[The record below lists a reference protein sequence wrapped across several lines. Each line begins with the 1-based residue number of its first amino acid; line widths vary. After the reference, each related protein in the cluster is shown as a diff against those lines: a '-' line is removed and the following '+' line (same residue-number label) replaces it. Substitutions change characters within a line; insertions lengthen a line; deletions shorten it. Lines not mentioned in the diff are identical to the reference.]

1 MKKNYYSILLEA
13 AKMKNKTVKK
23 EMDIFKFLYRYGT
36 IMVTFLAIIFF
47 SATLD
52 NFMNFN
58 NITNVFRS
66 VSIVGLIA
74 LAITMSLTV
83 DGFDLSVGATAGFA
97 SVIAA
102 KIMVIWEMGP
112 VLAIIIPLIVGVL
125 IGCINAFLII
135 KIGISDML
143 TTLSMMFVLTGISIT
158 FQSGSAIYNYMPLPN
173 NGGMAPGT
181 MSEAYLYIG
190 QGKVFGIPFP
200 VIIMLTVV
208 VLVHI
213 FLNYTKH
220 GRYLYMVGGNEE
232 AAQLSGIPVNKYK
245 LLAYVLSGFI
255 AALGGLVLGAR
266 LGSGEVNAGA
276 TYLMDAVAAAYIG
289 FSVLGIGKPN
299 AFGTLLGALLMGIL
313 LNGLIMMDFP
323 YYSQDIVKGIVLI
336 LGLGLTYYKKK
347 H

>member
-1 MKKNYYSILLEA
+1 MKDKAIKKNNFDL
-13 AKMKNKTVKK
+13 
-23 EMDIFKFLYRYGT
+23 FKFLYKYGT
-36 IMVTFLAIIFF
+36 IIVTVVAVLFF
-47 SATLD
+47 TLTLE

-66 VSIVGLIA
+66 VSIVALLA

-102 KIMVIWEMGP
+102 KIMVIWEAGP
-112 VLAIIIPLIVGVL
+112 VLAIIVPLIVGVL
-125 IGCINAFLII
+125 VGCINALLII
-135 KIGISDML
+135 KIGIKDML

-158 FQSGSAIYNYMPLPN
+158 FQNGSAIYNYMPLPN
-173 NGGMAPGT
+173 NGGIAPGT
-181 MSEAYLYIG
+181 MHEAFLYIG
-190 QGKVFGIPFP
+190 QGKIFNIPVP
-200 VIIMLTVV
+200 VIIMLIVV

-213 FLNYTKH
+213 FLNYTKY

-232 AAQLSGIPVNKYK
+232 AAKLSGIPVNKYK
-245 LLAYVLSGFI
+245 LLAYIISGFL
-255 AALGGLVLGAR
+255 AALAGLVLGSR

-276 TYLMDAVAAAYIG
+276 SYLMDAVAAAYVG

-299 AFGTLLGALLMGIL
+299 AFGTLLGALLMGVL

-336 LGLGLTYYKKK
+336 LGLGLTYYKRKR
-347 H
+347 

>member
-1 MKKNYYSILLEA
+1 MNEEI
-13 AKMKNKTVKK
+13 KNK
-23 EMDIFKFLYRYGT
+23 KFDLYKLLYKYGT
-36 IMVTFLAIIFF
+36 IFVIIGSVLFF
-47 SATLD
+47 SLTLE

-66 VSIVGLIA
+66 VSIVALIA
-74 LAITMSLTV
+74 LAITMSITV
-83 DGFDLSVGATAGFA
+83 GGFDLSVGATAGFA

-102 KIMVIWEMGP
+102 KFMVIWEAGP
-112 VLAIIIPLIVGVL
+112 VLAITVPLIVGVI

-135 KIGISDML
+135 KVKITDML

-158 FQSGSAIYNYMPLPN
+158 FQDGSAIYNYMPLPD
-173 NGGMAPGT
+173 NGGVAKGT
-181 MSEAYLYIG
+181 MHSAFLYIG
-190 QGKVFGIPFP
+190 QGKLLGIPVP

-208 VLVHI
+208 ILVHI

-220 GRYLYMVGGNEE
+220 GRYLYMTGGNQE
-232 AAQLSGIPVNKYK
+232 AAKLSGIQTDKYR
-245 LLAYVLSGFI
+245 LIAYMISGFI
-255 AALGGLVLGAR
+255 AALGGLVLGSR

-276 TYLMDAVAAAYIG
+276 SYLMDAVAAAFIG

-336 LGLGLTYYKKK
+336 LALGLTYYKRKE
-347 H
+347 

>member
-1 MKKNYYSILLEA
+1 MNLKTNVKHETSKKQFDL
-13 AKMKNKTVKK
+13 
-23 EMDIFKFLYRYGT
+23 FKFLYKYGT
-36 IMVTFLAIIFF
+36 IIVTIAAILFF
-47 SATLD
+47 SLTLE

-66 VSIVGLIA
+66 VSIVALIA
-74 LAITMSLTV
+74 LAITISLTI

-102 KIMVIWEMGP
+102 KIMVIWEMSP
-112 VLAIIIPLIVGVL
+112 AVAIVVPLLVGLL

-135 KIGISDML
+135 KVGISDML

-158 FQSGSAIYNYMPLPN
+158 FQDGSAIYNYMPLPN

-181 MSEAYLYIG
+181 MHKAFLFIG

-200 VIIMLTVV
+200 VILMLLVV
-208 VLVHI
+208 TLVHI
-213 FLNYTKH
+213 FLKYTKY
-220 GRYLYMVGGNEE
+220 GRYLYMTGGNEE
-232 AAQLSGIPVNKYK
+232 AAKLSGIPTNKYK
-245 LLAYVLSGFI
+245 LVAYIISGFI

-276 TYLMDAVAAAYIG
+276 PYLMDAVAAAFIG

-336 LGLGLTYYKKK
+336 LGLGLTYYKRKE
-347 H
+347 

>member
-1 MKKNYYSILLEA
+1 MND
-13 AKMKNKTVKK
+13 KMTKNKF
-23 EMDIFKFLYRYGT
+23 DLFKFLYKYGT
-36 IMVTFLAIIFF
+36 IIVTVVAILFF
-47 SATLD
+47 SIRLE
-52 NFMNFN
+52 NFMNLN

-66 VSIVGLIA
+66 VSIVALIA

-83 DGFDLSVGATAGFA
+83 NGFDLSVGATSGFA
-97 SVIAA
+97 AVIAA
-102 KIMVIWEMGP
+102 KFMVIWEMGP
-112 VLAIIIPLIVGVL
+112 VPAIVIPLLVGVL
-125 IGCINAFLII
+125 IGAINALLII
-135 KIGISDML
+135 KIGIDDML

-173 NGGMAPGT
+173 NGGIAPGK
-181 MSEAYLYIG
+181 MSDAFLYIG
-190 QGKVFGIPFP
+190 QGKLGGIPVP
-200 VIIMLTVV
+200 VIIMLVV
-208 VLVHI
+208 VILVHI

-232 AAQLSGIPVNKYK
+232 AAKLSGIPVNKYK
-245 LLAYVLSGFI
+245 LLAYLVSGFL
-255 AALGGLVLGAR
+255 AALAGLVLGAR

-276 TYLMDAVAAAYIG
+276 SYLMDAVAAAYVG

-336 LGLGLTYYKKK
+336 LGLGLTYYKRKE
-347 H
+347 